1 MAETKDELTS
11 KKENGFKPAQ
21 YKIDWVNAVFTAIE
35 GSKKIWEPS
44 VEPQI
49 AHNMN
54 NPDKVTKMFGMN
66 NLLAIAALENADSK
80 VNSFVTLNSI
90 DAYNKNYRTHPENE
104 KNTEKRPH
112 KGNKFNGILLF
123 ENLNARYNEDDA
135 EVKNG
140 KAKAG
145 DRRYDQN
152 GYAEPDFRISYILPA
167 DKISLV
173 PMVPDV
179 DENGQPKLRKENE
192 MAFDYKGNP
201 VTYSNDGE
209 YTVKGKIFAYK
220 AGDQVVSHH
229 EGSVIMIPDWKNSKT
244 ISTEKIPEKASI
256 NPEVEI
262 PEPKNSHIRQ
272 TMINTFAK
280 LIRGM
285 EYGNYE
291 GTKRP
296 SNETFAKARE
306 FYLEYP
312 NDLFNDFRIANTY
325 AKGNKEQ
332 IKHMEEK
339 YNEKIAANN
348 STNTSTEN
356 ESKKKG
362 RKI

>member
-1 MAETKDELTS
+1 MS
-11 KKENGFKPAQ
+11 
-21 YKIDWVNAVFTAIE
+21 
-35 GSKKIWEPS
+35 
-44 VEPQI
+44 
-49 AHNMN
+49 

-173 PMVPDV
+173 PMIPDV

-291 GTKRP
+291 RTKRP

-312 NDLFNDFRIANTY
+312 NDLFNDFRT
-325 AKGNKEQ
+325 AKRTRFIIQIFIKTINKYLK
-332 IKHMEEK
+332 IIILEK
-339 YNEKIAANN
+339 YDSKTIKVLTKILEENNKKNISVEIHENIDNEQDIILFVGKIVNL
-348 STNTSTEN
+348 
-356 ESKKKG
+356 
-362 RKI
+362 